1 MIREFLRYW
10 LGVEDNQ
17 EQLQE
22 ISDSLNTI
30 SEDVEALRE
39 DTVSSKDF
47 SGLRSRV
54 RELEGVGGEFTN
66 REWEVIQV
74 LLDLDTNADVQDLSE
89 ELETSKNNARAV
101 LNNVKDKV
109 ELDVETQGRKKLYSI
124 PEDTR
129 KEIFSK

>member
-39 DTVSSKDF
+39 NTVSSKDF

>member
-1 MIREFLRYW
+1 MIRDFLRYW
-10 LGVEDNQ
+10 LGIEDNRK
-17 EQLQE
+17 ELE
-22 ISDSLNTI
+22 EVSNKLDAI